1 MGRHRSFIRH
11 WRLFRG
17 LKQREVIEQ
26 LGEIKAAQGSR
37 EKFPT
42 TEASLSRVES
52 GDQNFNMA
60 LLYALA
66 EVFEVDDPGIL
77 LTVNPYTGV
86 LPMLRA
92 LDGLSPA
99 QQEAA
104 LKIIEVMRSPDTEVA
119 ESRASG

>member
-1 MGRHRSFIRH
+1 M
-11 WRLFRG
+11 
-17 LKQREVIEQ
+17 KQREVIEQ
-26 LGEIKAAQGSR
+26 LDGIKASQGTR

-66 EVFEVDDPGIL
+66 EVFDVDDPGIL
-77 LTVNPYTGV
+77 LTVNPFTGV
-86 LPMLRA
+86 LPVLRA

-104 LKIIEVMRSPDTEVA
+104 LKIIEVMRAPHTEVT
-119 ESRASG
+119 ESTATG